1 MEIKQ
6 KIHKNWY
13 NTYIVPLKKEN
24 ISQLNV
30 TIIIISLWI
39 VRIMSFKFFPILFI
53 LEKSFY
59 LRKVDISFIWGKK
72 GKYFDLPN
80 MAEVGIN

>member
-1 MEIKQ
+1 MEKKQ
-6 KIHKNWY
+6 KIHKNWDH
-13 NTYIVPLKKEN
+13 TYIVPLKKEN

-39 VRIMSFKFFPILFI
+39 VWIFSHFI
-53 LEKSFY
+53 Y
-59 LRKVDISFIWGKK
+59 LRKAFLSEKGRNFFYFGEKK
-72 GKYFDLPN
+72 VKYFDLPN